1 MTAWNLL
8 FDGQQTHVEIPD
20 SEDFS
25 VSTGGLTV
33 SVWMRPDVLTFPIE
47 EGEGYVHW
55 LGKEEAGKQEWTFR
69 IYGADTTAPADTNN
83 PDGPTR
89 SGRVSFYVFNPDGH
103 L

>member
-55 LGKEEAGKQEWTFR
+55 LGKGEAGKQEWTFR